1 MKRLACLILALAM
14 ILALAACGGEPD
26 PNAGVYKA
34 TTAEMSG
41 ISLDVNTVYEG
52 GLSFELK
59 DGGKAVMTMDGKDY
73 NLRWKLDGEDLTI
86 IASDTELTGTLAEGT
101 MVLDMGGGITVTLV
115 RGN

>member
-1 MKRLACLILALAM
+1 MHNASISPKV
-14 ILALAACGGEPD
+14 EKPD
-26 PNAGVYKA
+26 PNAGAYEAV
-34 TTAEMSG
+34 TAEMSG
-41 ISLDVNTVYEG
+41 ISLDINSVYDG

-86 IASDTELTGTLAEGT
+86 IASDTELTGTLSDGV
-101 MVLDMGGGITVTLV
+101 MVLDMGSGITVTLV